1 MNFEEFKQEVMDNI
15 KDHLPEKYEDANVSI
30 NEVMKN
36 NETLSGLTIR
46 TDDVNVTP
54 TIYLEGFFREY
65 EDGTSMDE
73 ILDNIAEVYENHALD
88 HDFDV
93 SQITDYEKVEDKI
106 IPRVVG
112 IEGNDELLAN
122 RPHELVAEDLAIIYA
137 VDLGT
142 GPDGGMSVPITNAL
156 MESYGIDQEQLHET
170 AMKNMDENMD
180 ITFKGMNEV
189 MAEMMMPQMMEM
201 TGGDEEAAREM
212 LASMVPPEE
221 AMYVVSNEEKLN
233 GAVAVFDQKTMD
245 DIAEKVGGDFYVL
258 PSSVHEALVVPMT
271 EDGPDR
277 AQLESMVREVNE
289 TQVAPQ
295 DRLSDNVYAYDAE
308 AHELMRAD
316 KYEERQ
322 EEREANAKAEVLAD
336 KPAEQG
342 EKKMYLK
349 GDIAPEYAEK
359 ASFKD
364 QIKEAKV
371 EAKAE
376 NEKHKPDPEKAA
388 AKKKNIGIDD

>member
-1 MNFEEFKQEVMDNI
+1 MNYEEFKQEVVDNI
-15 KDHLPEKYEDANVSI
+15 KDHLPEKYEDATVQI
-30 NEVMKN
+30 NEVTKN
-36 NETLSGLTIR
+36 NAILDGLTIR
-46 TDDVNVTP
+46 TEDVNVSP
-54 TIYLEGFFREY
+54 TIYLESFY
-65 EDGTSMDE
+65 EDLQNGKSMDE
-73 ILDNIAEVYENHALD
+73 VLDNIAAVYTEHALD
-88 HDFDV
+88 KDFDV
-93 SQITDYEKVEDKI
+93 SQITNFEAVEDKI

-112 IEGNDELLAN
+112 IEGNDELLAQ
-122 RPHELVAEDLAIIYA
+122 RPHEIVAEDLAITYA
-137 VDLGT
+137 IDLGS
-142 GPDGGMSVPITNAL
+142 GPDGGMSVPITNSL
-156 MESYGIDQEQLHET
+156 MEQYGISQEQLHET
-170 AMKNMDENMD
+170 AMRNMDEKMY

-189 MAEMMMPQMMEM
+189 MAEMMMPQMLEM
-201 TGGDEEAAREM
+201 TGGDEQAARDM
-212 LASMVPPEE
+212 LDSMVPPEE

-258 PSSVHEALVVPMT
+258 PSSIHEALVVPMT

-295 DRLSDNVYAYDAE
+295 DRLSDNVYAYDAKE
-308 AHELMRAD
+308 HELMRAD

-322 EEREANAKAEVLAD
+322 VEREANSKEADLAD
-336 KPAEQG
+336 KANDKP
-342 EKKMYLK
+342 
-349 GDIAPEYAEK
+349 
-359 ASFKD
+359 SFKD

-388 AKKKNIGIDD
+388 AKKKNIGIGDD

>member
-15 KDHLPEKYEDANVSI
+15 KDHLPEKYEDANVSV

-73 ILDNIAEVYENHALD
+73 ILDNIAEVYQNHALD

-142 GPDGGMSVPITNAL
+142 GPDGGMSVPITNSL
-156 MESYGIDQEQLHET
+156 MEQYGISQEELHET
-170 AMKNMDENMD
+170 AMRNMDENMD

-189 MAEMMMPQMMEM
+189 MAEMMMPQMLEM
-201 TGGDEEAAREM
+201 TGGDEQAAKDM
-212 LASMVPPEE
+212 LDSMVPPEE

-258 PSSVHEALVVPMT
+258 PSSIHEALVVPMT

-295 DRLSDNVYAYDAE
+295 DRLSDNVYAYDAQE
-308 AHELMRAD
+308 HELMRAD

-322 EEREANAKAEVLAD
+322 AEREANSKEAVLAD
-336 KPAEQG
+336 KTNDKP
-342 EKKMYLK
+342 
-349 GDIAPEYAEK
+349 
-359 ASFKD
+359 SFKD

-388 AKKKNIGIDD
+388 AKKKNMGIGDD

>member
-1 MNFEEFKQEVMDNI
+1 MNFEEFKQEVVDNI
-15 KDHLPEKYEDANVSI
+15 KDHLPEKYEDANVQI

-73 ILDNIAEVYENHALD
+73 ILDNIADVYQNHALD

-112 IEGNDELLAN
+112 IEGNDELLAQ
-122 RPHELVAEDLAIIYA
+122 RPHEVVAEDLAIIYA
-137 VDLGT
+137 VDLGS

-156 MESYGIDQEQLHET
+156 MESYGIDQEQLHEV
-170 AMKNMDENMD
+170 AMKNMDENMG

-189 MAEMMMPQMMEM
+189 MAEMMMPQMLEM
-201 TGGDEEAAREM
+201 TGGDEEAAKEM

-258 PSSVHEALVVPMT
+258 PSSIHEALVVPMT

-308 AHELMRAD
+308 SHELMRAD
-316 KYEERQ
+316 KYEEHQQ
-322 EEREANAKAEVLAD
+322 EKENAKDEVLAD
-336 KPAEQG
+336 KPKVE
-342 EKKMYLK
+342 ERKMYLK
-349 GDIAPEYAEK
+349 GDIDPSYEK
-359 ASFKD
+359 QSFKE
-364 QIKEAKV
+364 QIADAKM

-376 NEKHKPDPEKAA
+376 NEKHKPDPEKAK